1 MHCVS
6 NPLQPPHFPNEHKPN
21 TTRSAFLLSCSLI
34 PFYSLQAAR
43 LFSPPFFAIVL
54 NWYNQCLI
62 GSFALVDCWRYHNI
76 IPYYT
81 IRTAPFISPLW
92 IWISIPR
99 AETSLDSL
107 SKSKRFYTGCSCQA
121 ALPYTASCW
130 FYPFFPTWGVK
141 PTEFI
146 WRVYI
151 GSIPLEEARLH
162 WIKGEWVEVET
173 RWSGLLPLQ
182 PSNTHPTDTA
192 LNHLRWCALI
202 EQWSQLS
209 GRESQSHDGLQTKIL
224 LARIPVEHLDH
235 PQPSSLS
242 NMSGHLCMVSNCS
255 ITDGIGDAMDNALHG
270 NNRQPRRLLHNLHPD
285 PGSATLASP
294 RRHHDRQLHPL
305 CAVVDGPNRYG
316 DPALQHLG
324 QYQC

>member
-1 MHCVS
+1 MWLIDWLHYLTCENAKKCGASWNRFHGGTMPSKSHMINVAYIINFNSRSENQPQPICNDDVELPAQNRGDEQPIVTCDWYWLDSVQRNIQLLWEICTEHPPRKVRDDRIKSLYS
-6 NPLQPPHFPNEHKPN
+6 NIWSICIVYPIPSSHPIFPTNTNPTQRGPLFFFLVHLSLFTPCRPLGFSLP
-21 TTRSAFLLSCSLI
+21 FLL
-34 PFYSLQAAR
+34 Y
-43 LFSPPFFAIVL
+43 VL

-192 LNHLRWCALI
+192 LNHLRWCA
-202 EQWSQLS
+202 WLS
-209 GRESQSHDGLQTKIL
+209 SE
-224 LARIPVEHLDH
+224 V
-235 PQPSSLS
+235 
-242 NMSGHLCMVSNCS
+242 N
-255 ITDGIGDAMDNALHG
+255 
-270 NNRQPRRLLHNLHPD
+270 
-285 PGSATLASP
+285 
-294 RRHHDRQLHPL
+294 
-305 CAVVDGPNRYG
+305 
-316 DPALQHLG
+316 
-324 QYQC
+324 